1 MFTLVCNCV
10 VVYLLFF
17 ISYNLESFPL
27 RSFVYEMLKSLSLV
41 PNKTGRQTMG
51 SITNQLICPSVL
63 LH

>member
-17 ISYNLESFPL
+17 ISYNLESLLL

-51 SITNQLICPSVL
+51 SITS
-63 LH
+63 